1 MKTIRSEGKE
11 DLGGRRNPL
20 SEGVPSPS
28 KPPLTSPNFPQEH
41 PPVQSED
48 LIRFVQGGCSRGK
61 FLLVWEVGSCYSV
74 RLSHLIGG
82 YGIVQPLQVTFA
94 RSGTTHG
101 SFPTSLIFRK
111 ILFPRGFPLY
121 RGAIRR
127 ERPAFPRPPLT
138 TNLLPFLSGSGRE
151 ATAAKIPLDGILLGS
166 SRNSQHGKRLHQNQ
180 YNKKQGAKIPLLKV
194 LEILKNFFQEVFKQG
209 SGQSPEVLGFGTES
223 QGLPITP
230 HSIPWPREQPP

>member
-1 MKTIRSEGKE
+1 MEAQGDPFRR
-11 DLGGRRNPL
+11 GRPTL
-20 SEGVPSPS
+20 QTSLTHPEL
-28 KPPLTSPNFPQEH
+28 PPIAPAPAKR
-41 PPVQSED
+41 
-48 LIRFVQGGCSRGK
+48 RFDSQCKGGCSRGK

-74 RLSHLIGG
+74 RLSRLIGG

-111 ILFPRGFPLY
+111 ILFSKGFHLY

-166 SRNSQHGKRLHQNQ
+166 SRNSRHGKRLHQNLH
-180 YNKKQGAKIPLLKV
+180 KQKRGFKIPLV
-194 LEILKNFFQEVFKQG
+194 EGLEG
-209 SGQSPEVLGFGTES
+209 S
-223 QGLPITP
+223 
-230 HSIPWPREQPP
+230 